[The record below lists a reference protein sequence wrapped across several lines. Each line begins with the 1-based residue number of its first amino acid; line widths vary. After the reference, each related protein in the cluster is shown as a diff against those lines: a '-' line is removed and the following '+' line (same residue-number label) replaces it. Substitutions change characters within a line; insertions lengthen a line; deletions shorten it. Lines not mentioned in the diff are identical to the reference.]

1 MYLNKTSSTHVSS
14 HESNQQPGDSVHEL
28 NGDREKEQSALFFTN
43 VEAKPKSEL
52 LYETLNISETETFTL
67 LDIPTTCLS
76 DDDPNTEIVKQKN
89 EKYIEVI

>member
-1 MYLNKTSSTHVSS
+1 MSS
-14 HESNQQPGDSVHEL
+14 HESNQQVGDSVHEL
-28 NGDREKEQSALFFTN
+28 NADREKEQSALFFTN
-43 VEAKPKSEL
+43 VEVKPKSEL